1 MRKWNRLRA
10 FTLIEMLSA
19 LAITSVV
26 LMTAA
31 YAFNTVRR
39 VSDGVSEGLGA
50 SESAYFAVS
59 DMEAR
64 FSAGHAIDLR
74 FNDIILGV
82 VTFDLDP
89 EWVIRKQPSRIDTLD
104 VILSDPHLSLC
115 KNASGR
121 TGTVID
127 SLAFW
132 SGTTSF
138 ALIRNA
144 SVVERVNM
152 TVHGEN

>member
-1 MRKWNRLRA
+1 MRNWNRLRA

-31 YAFNTVRR
+31 YAFNTVRKI
-39 VSDGVSEGLGA
+39 SDGVSAGLGA

-64 FSAGHAIDLR
+64 FSAGHDINLR
-74 FNDIILGV
+74 FNDIILGG
-82 VTFDLDP
+82 VTFDIDP
-89 EWVIRKQPSRIDTLD
+89 EWVIRKQSSRIDTLD
-104 VILSDPHLSLC
+104 VMLSEPHLSLC
-115 KNASGR
+115 KPASGQ
-121 TGTVID
+121 TGRVID

-132 SGTTSF
+132 SDTIPF

-144 SVVERVNM
+144 SVVDRINNAI
-152 TVHGEN
+152 HGEN